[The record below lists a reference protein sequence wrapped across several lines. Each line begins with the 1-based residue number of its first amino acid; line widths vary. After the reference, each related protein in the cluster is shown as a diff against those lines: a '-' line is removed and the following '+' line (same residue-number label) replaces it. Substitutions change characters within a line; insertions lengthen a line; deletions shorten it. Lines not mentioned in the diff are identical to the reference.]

1 MKRIGITQRLE
12 HIHDRDENRDALD
25 THWAELLWSLGYMPI
40 MLSSHITD
48 IHLYL
53 KELALDAFIL
63 SGGND
68 IGSAIPRDNLEEAVL
83 NFAEKEKLP
92 VLGVCR
98 GMQFINHYLGGK
110 LSKVDG
116 HVAIKHSLSGRWA
129 HERGFNDV
137 NSYHD
142 KAILPM
148 HLSSKLEIL
157 ASSTDGIIEAVKHQ
171 NLPWLGI
178 MWHPEREI
186 PFKQNDIKL
195 LKELFGE

>member
-12 HIHDRDENRDALD
+12 HIHGRDENRDALD
-25 THWAELLWSLGYMPI
+25 TRWAELLWSLGYVPI
-40 MLSSHITD
+40 MLSSHIKDT
-48 IHLYL
+48 HLYL

-68 IGSAIPRDNLEEAVL
+68 IGSAISRDNLEEAVL
-83 NFAEKEKLP
+83 NFSEKEMLP

-98 GMQFINHYLGGK
+98 GMQFINHYLGGEQ
-110 LSKVDG
+110 SKVDG
-116 HVAIKHSLSGRWA
+116 HVAVRHSLSGYWA
-129 HERGFNDV
+129 NERGFNDV
-137 NSYHD
+137 NSYHNE
-142 KAILPM
+142 AILPI
-148 HLSSKLEIL
+148 HLSTKLDIL
-157 ASSTDGIIEAVKHQ
+157 ASSKDGVIEAVKHQ

-178 MWHPEREI
+178 MWHPEREM